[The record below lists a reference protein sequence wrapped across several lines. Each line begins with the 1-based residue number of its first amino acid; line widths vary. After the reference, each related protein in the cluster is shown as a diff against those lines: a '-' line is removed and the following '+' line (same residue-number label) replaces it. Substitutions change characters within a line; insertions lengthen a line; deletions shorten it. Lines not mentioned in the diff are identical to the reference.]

1 MSTNGNGNDHAPLLV
16 ELGTEEL
23 PPKALPELA
32 EAFFNGLCEGLDKRG
47 IGFDRAASRP
57 LYSPR
62 RLAAQLGHVALEQPP
77 RRSEVLGPYLNIG
90 LDAAGQPTP
99 ALLGFASKNGVAVAE
114 LERST
119 DAKGE
124 RFVARSEK
132 PGARTAELMQEIVA
146 EALKALPIPKPMRWG
161 DRDTAFVRP
170 AHWLLML
177 LGDDVVEGELLGL
190 RADRMSRGHRFHH
203 DKPVWIAAPGDYI
216 EALRGA
222 HVLVDPVERLAK
234 VRSEIDAAAANAD
247 GSARVSQA
255 LVEEVSCLVEWPRAI
270 LCSFEPEFLR
280 VPHEAL
286 VSTMET
292 NQKFFPVLSAEHRL
306 SEHFIGIANI
316 ESKDPAEVR
325 RGYERVIRP
334 RFADA
339 RFFYEEDLKQGL
351 ESMREG
357 LASVTYQAKIGS
369 YADKC
374 ERVALL
380 AEAIAVQAG
389 VDAAQAKR
397 AAQLSKADLQSRMV
411 GEFPELQG
419 TMGRYYAGAM
429 GEPGAVA
436 DAIDHAYM
444 PRFAGDAIAPSAL
457 AQVLAVAER
466 LDNLASGFGA
476 GLKPSGN
483 KDPFA
488 LRRNALGLART
499 LIEGGLDV
507 PLRRLLAYACGL
519 VAIDMADVPVD
530 DLLDAAADLAGKGV
544 AVDAADIDRK
554 IAATYDA
561 ANADPALVEE
571 LHGFVLERLRGY
583 FADQGLGASLFDAV
597 AAVASGDTDTLPDF
611 ERRLKAIAEFAGLE
625 EAPAL
630 AAANKRIRNI
640 LRKAEESIPDAV
652 DAAQLREPAEQAL
665 AAAVAE
671 AIAATDPLLA
681 ERDYVGVLR
690 RLAALRAPV
699 DAFFDHVMVMAEDAA
714 LRRNRL
720 ALLKRLADRF
730 SAVAAV
736 EHLSKA

>member
-1 MSTNGNGNDHAPLLV
+1 MDQ
-16 ELGTEEL
+16 
-23 PPKALPELA
+23 
-32 EAFFNGLCEGLDKRG
+32 
-47 IGFDRAASRP
+47 RA
-57 LYSPR
+57 
-62 RLAAQLGHVALEQPP
+62 
-77 RRSEVLGPYLNIG
+77 
-90 LDAAGQPTP
+90 
-99 ALLGFASKNGVAVAE
+99 
-114 LERST
+114 
-119 DAKGE
+119 
-124 RFVARSEK
+124 
-132 PGARTAELMQEIVA
+132 
-146 EALKALPIPKPMRWG
+146 
-161 DRDTAFVRP
+161 
-170 AHWLLML
+170 
-177 LGDDVVEGELLGL
+177 
-190 RADRMSRGHRFHH
+190 
-203 DKPVWIAAPGDYI
+203 GDYV
-216 EALRGA
+216 EALRDA

-234 VRSEIDAAAANAD
+234 VRSEIDAAAESAD

-270 LCSFEPEFLR
+270 LCSFEPEFLQ

-286 VSTMET
+286 VSTMEG
-292 NQKFFPVLSAEHRL
+292 NQKFFPVLNAEHRL
-306 SEHFIGIANI
+306 SDRFIGIANI

-357 LASVTYQAKIGS
+357 LASVTYQQKLGS

-380 AEAIAVQAG
+380 AEAIAVQSGA
-389 VDAAQAKR
+389 DPAQARR

-419 TMGRYYAGAM
+419 IMGRYYASAL

-444 PRFAGDAIAPSAL
+444 PRFAGDAIAPSKL

-519 VAIDMADVPVD
+519 VAIDMADLPVD
-530 DLLDAAADLAGKGV
+530 RLLDKAAELASEGV
-544 AVDAADIDRK
+544 AINAELIDRK

-561 ANADPALVEE
+561 ANADPALIEE

-583 FADQGLGASLFDAV
+583 YADQGVSSAVFDAV
-597 AAVASGDTDTLPDF
+597 AVVSGADTSTLPDF
-611 ERRLKAIAEFAGLE
+611 DRRLKAIAEFAGME

-630 AAANKRIRNI
+630 ATANKRIRNI
-640 LRKAEESIPDAV
+640 LRKAEDAIPAAV

-665 AAAVAE
+665 AAALAS
-671 AIAATDPLLA
+671 AIADTDPLLA

-690 RLAALRAPV
+690 RLAQLRAPV
-699 DAFFDHVMVMAEDAA
+699 DGFFDGVMVMAEDAA

-720 ALLKRLADRF
+720 ALLKGLADRF
-730 SAVAAV
+730 AAVAAV
-736 EHLSKA
+736 EQLSNA

>member
-1 MSTNGNGNDHAPLLV
+1 MSATAHEFAPLLV
-16 ELGTEEL
+16 EIGTEEL

-32 EAFFNGLCEGLDKRG
+32 QAFFEGVCAGLEKRG
-47 IGFDRAASRP
+47 VDFERAGARP

-62 RLAAQLGHVALEQPP
+62 RLAVLFGRVALEQPA
-77 RRSEVLGPYLNIG
+77 RASEVLGPYLNIG
-90 LDAAGQPTP
+90 LDAQGQPTP
-99 ALLGFASKNGVAVAE
+99 ALLGFASKNGLAVEA
-114 LERST
+114 LARTT
-119 DAKGE
+119 DARGE

-132 PGARTAELMQEIVA
+132 PGARTAALLPEIVI

-161 DRDTAFVRP
+161 ARDIAFVRP

-177 LGDDVVEGELLGL
+177 LGDAVVEGEVLGL

-203 DKPVWIAAPGDYI
+203 DKAVWIATPGDYI

-234 VRSEIDAAAANAD
+234 VRSEIDAAAASAD

-270 LCSFEPEFLR
+270 LCGFEPEFLR

-286 VSTMET
+286 VSTMEA
-292 NQKFFPVLSAEHRL
+292 NQKFFPVLNAEHRL
-306 SEHFIGIANI
+306 SERFIGIANI
-316 ESKDPAEVR
+316 ESKDPSEVR

-351 ESMREG
+351 ESMRQG
-357 LASVTYQAKIGS
+357 LASVTYQARIGS

-389 VDAAQAKR
+389 ADVPQARR

-419 TMGRYYAGAM
+419 IMGRYYAGAM

-444 PRFAGDAIAPSAL
+444 PRFAGDAIAPSKL

-519 VAIDMADVPVD
+519 VAIDMADVPVE
-530 DLLDAAADLAGKGV
+530 DLLDAAAELSHKGV
-544 AVDAADIDRK
+544 AVNAADIDRK

-561 ANADPALVEE
+561 ANADPALIEE

-583 FADQGLGASLFDAV
+583 FADQGVASPLFDAV
-597 AAVASGDTDTLPDF
+597 AAVAGGDTATLPDF

-640 LRKAEESIPDAV
+640 LRKAEEAIPDTV
-652 DAAQLREPAEQAL
+652 EAAQLREPAEQAL
-665 AAAVAE
+665 AAALSE

-699 DAFFDHVMVMAEDAA
+699 DAFFDGVMVMADDAA

-730 SAVAAV
+730 AAVAAV